1 MEQSKRKKLAGTA
14 LVLILLG
21 LAASLVSGFA
31 AHIPD
36 GFEWVAFVFAGLPE
50 PQPTFGGI
58 WSFLG
63 QGPLVETL
71 TGAFGIIV
79 ALSLAFV
86 VFKVLSCR
94 IGRLDVTSRD
104 EVSQ

>member
-1 MEQSKRKKLAGTA
+1 MEQSKRKKFAGTM
-14 LVLILLG
+14 LILILLG

-36 GFEWVAFVFAGLPE
+36 GFEWVAFIFAGLPE
-50 PQPTFGGI
+50 PQSTFGGI

-71 TGAFGIIV
+71 TGTFGIIV
-79 ALSLAFV
+79 TLSLGYA
-86 VFKVLSCR
+86 VFKILSCR
-94 IGRLDVTSRD
+94 VGGTNVTSRD